1 MRKFTKEIA
10 ALLATA
16 AVSASAGAATASS
29 SEEPVRTAGVAINP
43 DATAPVTTA
52 YDRSKDE
59 EPTFSEGT
67 FEATTTTTA
76 STYTVGT
83 YVNTTTTT
91 TAVEETPTEGTYV
104 DRFTTIV
111 GTQVAPPVTEDTLL
125 IGDVIETTAY
135 EGDETYHEGT
145 TMYAVT
151 TTTTYYDKWETDTY
165 MEGTRVETTTTTYLQ
180 GTTTA
185 STGDTWFAGGL
196 MNESCGK
203 GDANC
208 DGKLSVADG
217 VRILQYIANKDKY
230 DMNTIQ
236 IDNADCYDPGS
247 GLTAM
252 DALTIQRVDAGVISQ
267 DDLPVYPESDN

>member
-43 DATAPVTTA
+43 DATALVTTA

-67 FEATTTTTA
+67 FEATTTTTH
-76 STYTVGT
+76 SFDTRLMGT

-111 GTQVAPPVTEDTLL
+111 GTQVAPPVTEDTPLA
-125 IGDVIETTAY
+125 GDIIETTPN
-135 EGDETYHEGT
+135 EDDETYWAGVD
-145 TMYAVT
+145 MPVT
-151 TTTTYYDKWETDTY
+151 TTTAFDDW
-165 MEGTRVETTTTTYLQ
+165 GTSMIGTQVETTTTT
-180 GTTTA
+180 TCTD
-185 STGDTWFAGGL
+185 DTWFAGGI
-196 MNESCGK
+196 MDIHSGN
-203 GDANC
+203 GDANL
-208 DGKLSVADG
+208 DGKLSVADS
-217 VRILQYIANKDKY
+217 VTILQYIGNNDKY
-230 DMNTIQ
+230 AISEEQRDS
-236 IDNADCYDPGS
+236 ADCYNPGD

-252 DALTIQRVDAGVISQ
+252 DALTIQRVDAGVLSK